1 MRVLEA
7 QSAAAWQAS
16 GTGWLS
22 ATIAAASLDTP
33 HAADRLWIK
42 PQQGR
47 KSPTAAGFLSG
58 TCLLL
63 PVCGLGSFYAGNAG
77 HGWRHLGIGVGT
89 WGAMP
94 SPSTVELDH
103 RSTHVVVVAAKEGY
117 NEATCTISRSLETGR
132 LTTTHCNVD
141 LLTGG
146 LVNHVRTRRLC
157 FSAKPLPR
165 CRSFL
170 VTEAHVRYRLSGP
183 EPGVYPTAELGWM
196 VNGRGKHSYGFSVFG
211 GREITWEATRAGLK
225 GRYRRWL
232 GHGMSLDLSAGL
244 VLTSAG
250 DRGLLRADKAGVTVG
265 GGVNFGVLAVTA
277 QFDYIPAEARTWRG
291 GPAIYL
297 GAALGSKPGAVA
309 MAAVA
314 LVGAM
319 VAMMPAYNFSPFN

>member
-1 MRVLEA
+1 MPRATLLIAFLTLTPFAHVTA
-7 QSAAAWQAS
+7 QQS
-16 GTGWLS
+16 
-22 ATIAAASLDTP
+22 
-33 HAADRLWIK
+33 
-42 PQQGR
+42 
-47 KSPTAAGFLSG
+47 
-58 TCLLL
+58 
-63 PVCGLGSFYAGNAG
+63 
-77 HGWRHLGIGVGT
+77 
-89 WGAMP
+89 
-94 SPSTVELDH
+94 
-103 RSTHVVVVAAKEGY
+103 
-117 NEATCTISRSLETGR
+117 SRIERG
-132 LTTTHCNVD
+132 VD

-146 LVNHVRTRRLC
+146 LADQVRTRRLC
-157 FSAKPLPR
+157 FIAKPLPH

-170 VTEAHVRYRLSGP
+170 VTEAHVRYRLSGT

-211 GREITWEATRAGLK
+211 GQEITWETTRAGLK

-232 GHGMSLDLSAGL
+232 GKDMSLDLSAGL
-244 VLTSAG
+244 VFTSAG
-250 DRGLLRADKAGVTVG
+250 DGFLRAGQAGVTIG

-297 GAALGSKPGAVA
+297 GGALGSKPGAVA